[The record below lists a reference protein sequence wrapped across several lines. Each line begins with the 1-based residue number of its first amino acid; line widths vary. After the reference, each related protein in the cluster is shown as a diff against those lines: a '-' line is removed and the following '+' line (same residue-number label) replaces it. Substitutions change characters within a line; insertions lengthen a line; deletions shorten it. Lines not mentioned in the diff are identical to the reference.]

1 MEQFMSKVQSG
12 RVRRMR
18 SKKAD
23 IAVVG
28 MSCRFP
34 DAYDYNQFWNNLE
47 EGVDSVRELPPDR
60 WDVKTYYAMD
70 MDKSGQ
76 SISKWCG
83 ILNHVYDFDH
93 QFFKISPREAIHMDP
108 QQRLMLEE
116 TWHCIEDSGI
126 SLATLQHKQTAVYAG
141 VMTTDYRQEMI
152 DTEHGMDSYACLGNF
167 ESLLSNRISYTFD
180 FQGASQ
186 TINAACASSLVAVHE
201 AKQALRLRK
210 CDYALVACVNL
221 NLHPW
226 KYVSFSKSRMLSP
239 DGMCRAFDLH
249 ANGYVP
255 GDGVAVLLLQR
266 LDEAVKDQN
275 HIYGIIKG
283 SDVNHSGKSQSITAP
298 RIQAQQDVIK
308 GAYQDADLRPEMVNY
323 VEAHGTGTS
332 LGDPIELEGLTRAFR
347 EFTDK
352 KQFCKIGSVKTNIGH
367 LESAAG
373 LAGIIKVL
381 MMMKHRKIPKTLHLK
396 TLNPIVNWANSPFIP
411 ANGLSSWESVE
422 EGGPLRASVSS
433 FGFGGVN
440 SHVLLEEYQGAETDE
455 VFNTNRS
462 EFFVLSAKT
471 PQALENLQ
479 EAWRT
484 FVTTEDFKAHILSD
498 ISSVLLMG
506 REAFQYRCGI
516 LVHHKEELKEKLLAD
531 YLPQMKATKCSWE
544 LNISNLSW
552 ESYADIEPLYVECS
566 LFKQVID
573 DAMKTLRSLHVGR
586 KISSG
591 FFQESW
597 IGLEK
602 SLYQLITGY
611 AYAFSFISL
620 GLTPSVVTGH
630 KDGWWV
636 AMAISGILTLEDI
649 LAVKT
654 GKCELKDV
662 MFSCPV
668 IPIREPVIGEIY
680 ASLQCNEAYIH
691 DLISLTEHG
700 VKEQSGSSVSKSP
713 NDNGLQTY
721 IQKSKLL
728 YPVQYTFKGY
738 IDDWES
744 VIQKET
750 SCSIVGI
757 LCDEQLLNTGNVNHD
772 LLLIVLASSLRK
784 LYRKWNLEE
793 QQFIIGS
800 RLEEIMDLLD
810 EGILPKETLVQIMI
824 QTNTVERAV
833 EIINNNLMKIH
844 PERKYPLMKKYY
856 QNEMKVAMNPEWI
869 SRIENVDHDL
879 SQQADV
885 EVVYID
891 SCHTVADPGIHFGA
905 TIDTVTQFYQGVFQL
920 WLKGVPIR
928 WYRLFQDKPYH
939 KIGLP
944 VYPFDRNTFRIN
956 GRKEQVLVNN
966 ASELE
971 DLKLKQLLQ
980 SLEKGELEI
989 DDIKREMGDA
999 WCQTINSQ

>member
-1 MEQFMSKVQSG
+1 MSKVQSG

-34 DAYDYNQFWNNLE
+34 DACDYNQFWNNLE
-47 EGVDSVRELPPDR
+47 KGVDSVREIPLDR
-60 WDVKTYYAMD
+60 WDVKNSYAMD
-70 MDKSGQ
+70 MDKPTQ

-83 ILNHVYDFDH
+83 LLNHVYDFDH

-108 QQRLMLEE
+108 QQRLILEE

-126 SLATLQHKQTAVYAG
+126 SLATLQHKQTAIYAG

-152 DTEHGMDSYACLGNF
+152 DVDHGIDSYACLGNF

-180 FQGASQ
+180 FRGASQ

-201 AKQALRLRK
+201 AKQALRIRK

-226 KYVSFSKSRMLSP
+226 KYISFSKSRMLSP
-239 DGMCRAFDLH
+239 DGICRAFDLH

-266 LDEAVKDQN
+266 LDEAVKDHN

-298 RIQAQQDVIK
+298 RVQAQQDVIK

-332 LGDPIELEGLTRAFR
+332 LGDPIELESLTRAFR
-347 EFTDK
+347 QFTDK

-381 MMMKHRKIPKTLHLK
+381 MMMKHRKIPKTLHLN
-396 TLNPIVNWANSPFIP
+396 TLNPIVDWDNSPFIP
-411 ANGLSSWESVE
+411 ANDLSSWESVE
-422 EGGPLRASVSS
+422 EGDSLRASVSS

-440 SHVLLEEYQGAETDE
+440 SHVLLEEYQSAETDKL
-455 VFNTNRS
+455 FHTNRS

-471 PQALENLQ
+471 TQALDNLQ
-479 EAWRT
+479 EIWKT
-484 FVTTEDFKAHILSD
+484 FVTTDDFKAQSLSD

-516 LVHHKEELKEKLLAD
+516 LVRHKEELKEKILAD
-531 YLPQMKATKCSWE
+531 DLPQMKAVKCSWE
-544 LNISNLSW
+544 LNITNLAW
-552 ESYADIEPLYVECS
+552 EGYADIEPLYVECS

-573 DAMKTLRSLHVGR
+573 DAMKRLRSLHLGR
-586 KISSG
+586 KISSS

-597 IGLEK
+597 TGVEK
-602 SLYQLITGY
+602 SLYQLISGY
-611 AYAFSFISL
+611 AFAFSLISL

-630 KDGWWV
+630 NDGWWV
-636 AMAISGILTLEDI
+636 AMAISGILKLEDI
-649 LAVKT
+649 LTIKI
-654 GKCELKDV
+654 GKSELKDLE
-662 MFSCPV
+662 FSCPA
-668 IPIREPVIGEIY
+668 IPLREPVTGEICVP
-680 ASLQCNEAYIH
+680 LQCNEAYIH
-691 DLISLTEHG
+691 DLISLTESG
-700 VKEQSGSSVSKSP
+700 VEEQSGPPASKSP
-713 NDNGLQTY
+713 NDYGLQTY

-728 YPVQYTFKGY
+728 YPVQHTFKGY

-757 LCDEQLLNTGNVNHD
+757 LCEEQLLNKENITPN
-772 LLLIVLASSLRK
+772 LLLIVLVSSLRK

-793 QQFIIGS
+793 QQFVIGS

-810 EGILPKETLVQIMI
+810 EGVLPKETLVQIML

-844 PERKYPLMKKYY
+844 SDRKYPLMKKYY
-856 QNEMKVAMNPEWI
+856 QNEIKIEMNLEWI
-869 SRIENVDHDL
+869 SLIENVDHVL
-879 SQQADV
+879 LQQAEL

-891 SCHTVADPGIHFGA
+891 NCDTVADSGIHFGGA
-905 TIDTVTQFYQGVFQL
+905 SDVITQFYQSIFQL
-920 WLKGVPIR
+920 WMKGVPIH
-928 WYRLFQDKPYH
+928 WNQLFQGRSYH

-944 VYPFDRNTFRIN
+944 VYSFDRNTFRIN
-956 GRKEQVLVNN
+956 ETKEQPLVNDTF
-966 ASELE
+966 ELE
-971 DLKLKQLLQ
+971 DLKLKQLLL